1 MEDIHKWLIIIF
13 IWAIPSCSS
22 THIHLHADKLPHD
35 QQITIRERLE
45 EKGFKVHIRNNAP
58 PSRDNVLLYYPHK
71 GIQEELWMIDD
82 VLAASGIS
90 AEHRYTIYKDRV
102 GKHEY
107 TAGNIGLYLLPRN
120 SDWSTSNKSPLRK
133 QFPISESDA
142 EFISSDCDARYTLEL
157 LEDGNAL
164 INNYNLPTDESTLGK
179 GTWQSN
185 SDQILL
191 TFQGEAFK
199 YDKSQHHRKAVNYA
213 NERVIQY
220 HITLEPSDYYR
231 IPFSCT
237 FQSTFT
243 EAY

>member
-1 MEDIHKWLIIIF
+1 MEDIYKWLIIIF

-22 THIHLHADKLPHD
+22 THIHLHANKLPHA
-35 QQITIRERLE
+35 QQITIREGLE

-90 AEHRYTIYKDRV
+90 AEHRYTIHKDKV

-107 TAGNIGLYLLPRN
+107 TAGNIGLYLLPSNNIKNN
-120 SDWSTSNKSPLRK
+120 SNEPPIRK

-142 EFISSDCDARYTLEL
+142 EFISSDCGARYTLEL

-164 INNYNLPTDESTLGK
+164 INNFNLPADESTLGK

-191 TFQGEAFK
+191 QIQGETFK

-213 NERVIQY
+213 NERVIKY
-220 HITLEPSDYYR
+220 HITLEANDYYR